1 MNGNG
6 ARMYTITHAQLNST
20 KIATTNIIRSS
31 REGTFAYAFT
41 SPQTRLHSHSFLRE
55 GVRVIFKSFKNQTR
69 IFRCVCTF
77 TNWQELTQMQWP
89 RSIIK
94 PRLILCWYDYT
105 KTRLPKILNSTSAS
119 ETHIIGLNQLF
130 DSFRIKLC
138 EFYWIWPKHVI
149 DLRELN
155 WNQTEKYNI

>member
-1 MNGNG
+1 MIGPSGCFFQEIFLSFKINVHVTFLKRYRIRLLIFMLKCQYIQIAQIIIKGSDKLTIKTVSIYIGTVNENG

-77 TNWQELTQMQWP
+77 TN
-89 RSIIK
+89 
-94 PRLILCWYDYT
+94 
-105 KTRLPKILNSTSAS
+105 
-119 ETHIIGLNQLF
+119 
-130 DSFRIKLC
+130 
-138 EFYWIWPKHVI
+138 
-149 DLRELN
+149 
-155 WNQTEKYNI
+155 